1 MDMFTELSIILFL
14 TVLISAVMHFL
25 KQPLIIGYILSGIIA
40 GPVVFNIVQSADTFS
55 TFAQMGITFLL
66 FMVGLNLNFRVIGDV
81 GKTSLLTGIGQ
92 VVFTSLIGYSII
104 RFLLG
109 FSNITAI
116 YLAIAI
122 SFSSTIIIMKLL
134 SDKKDL
140 EALYG
145 RISIGFL
152 IVQDLIAIF
161 VLTLISSIQRGNSVT
176 GFAFESAIKGIG
188 SIIVLILISLYI
200 FPHMTKLIAKS
211 QEFLML
217 FAISWCFAVASVF
230 SYLNLSIEAGALL
243 AGISLSMTPNHY
255 EISYKMRPLR
265 DFFII
270 LFFVML
276 GSQMVFAS
284 ISQYIVPAILLSA
297 FILIGNPL
305 IVMTLMGLLGYTKRN
320 SFLAGLTVAQISE
333 FSLILIALG
342 VKMGHLTGEI
352 ISLITLIALITIAGS
367 TYMIIYS
374 NQLYRLLSRYLVLF
388 ERPGKKI
395 DEHKYHKDENYDI
408 ILFGHDDIGFD
419 ITTSLKKIKKKFL
432 IIDYDPKVIINLSKE
447 GYDCKYGDV
456 NDTELL
462 DELNFSKTKMVISTI
477 PAIDTNLLLIRKVKD
492 VNKDAIISVVA
503 QQIDDA
509 LKLYDAGATYV
520 IMPHFLGGRQAS
532 TLIENNQLS
541 LSGFLN
547 EKVAH
552 IENLKLRKG
561 MGHEHPKYIH
571 R

>member
-25 KQPLIIGYILSGIIA
+25 RQPLIIGYIISGIIA

-55 TFAQMGITFLL
+55 TFAQMGIIFLL

-81 GKTSLLTGIGQ
+81 GKTSLLTGVGQ
-92 VVFTSLIGYSII
+92 VVFTSLIGYFIG

-109 FSNITAI
+109 FPNIVAI

-161 VLTLISSIQRGNSVT
+161 VLTLISSVQRGDSVT

-188 SIIVLILISLYI
+188 SLVVLVIISLYI
-200 FPHMTKLIAKS
+200 FPHITKLIAKS

-230 SYLNLSIEAGALL
+230 NYLNLSIEAGALL

-270 LFFVML
+270 LFFVLL

-284 ISQYIVPAILLSA
+284 ISQYIVPAILFSV

-305 IVMTLMGLLGYTKRN
+305 IVMTLMGLMGYTKRN

-374 NQLYRLLSRYLVLF
+374 NQLYRFLSKYLTLF

-408 ILFGHDDIGFD
+408 ILFGHDDIGYD

-462 DELNFSKTKMVISTI
+462 DELNFSKSKMIISTI

-520 IMPHFLGGRQAS
+520 IMPHFLGGCQAS

-571 R
+571 N

>member
-25 KQPLIIGYILSGIIA
+25 KQPLIIGYILAGIIA
-40 GPVVFNIVQSADTFS
+40 GPVVFNLVQSADTFS

-92 VVFTSLIGYSII
+92 VIFTSLIGYSII

-109 FSNITAI
+109 FSNIISI

-176 GFAFESAIKGIG
+176 GFAFESVIKGVG
-188 SIIVLILISLYI
+188 SIIVLVLISLYI
-200 FPHMTKLIAKS
+200 FPYVTKLIAKS

-230 SYLNLSIEAGALL
+230 NYLNLSIEAGALL

-270 LFFVML
+270 LFFVLL

-374 NQLYRLLSRYLVLF
+374 NQLYRFLSRYLVLF

-395 DEHKYHKDENYDI
+395 DEHKYHKNENYDI
-408 ILFGHDDIGFD
+408 ILFGHDDIGYD

-432 IIDYDPKVIINLSKE
+432 IIDYDPKVIINLSKD

-462 DELNFSKTKMVISTI
+462 DELNFSKSKMIISTI

-571 R
+571 H

>member
-25 KQPLIIGYILSGIIA
+25 RQPLIIGYIISGIIA

-55 TFAQMGITFLL
+55 TFAQMGIIFLL

-81 GKTSLLTGIGQ
+81 GKTSLLTGVGQ
-92 VVFTSLIGYSII
+92 VVFTSLIGYFIG

-109 FSNITAI
+109 FPNIVAI

-161 VLTLISSIQRGNSVT
+161 VLTLISSVQRGDSVT

-188 SIIVLILISLYI
+188 SLVVLVIISLYI
-200 FPHMTKLIAKS
+200 FPHITKLIAKS

-230 SYLNLSIEAGALL
+230 NYLNLSIEAGALL

-270 LFFVML
+270 LFFVLL

-284 ISQYIVPAILLSA
+284 ISQYIVPAILFSV

-305 IVMTLMGLLGYTKRN
+305 IVMTLMGLMGYTKRN

-374 NQLYRLLSRYLVLF
+374 NQLYRFLSKYLVLF

-408 ILFGHDDIGFD
+408 ILFGHDDIGYD

-432 IIDYDPKVIINLSKE
+432 IIDYDPKVIINLSKD

-462 DELNFSKTKMVISTI
+462 DELNFSKTKMIISTI

-571 R
+571 H

>member
-109 FSNITAI
+109 FSNIISI

-122 SFSSTIIIMKLL
+122 TFSSTIIIMKLL

-176 GFAFESAIKGIG
+176 GFAFESVMKGVG

-270 LFFVML
+270 LFFVLL

-284 ISQYIVPAILLSA
+284 ISQYIMPAILLSA

-342 VKMGHLTGEI
+342 VKMGHLAGEI

-408 ILFGHDDIGFD
+408 ILFGHDDIGYD

-432 IIDYDPKVIINLSKE
+432 IIDYNPKVIINLFKE

-552 IENLKLRKG
+552 IENLKLRKS

-571 R
+571 H

>member
-1 MDMFTELSIILFL
+1 
-14 TVLISAVMHFL
+14 
-25 KQPLIIGYILSGIIA
+25 
-40 GPVVFNIVQSADTFS
+40 
-55 TFAQMGITFLL
+55 FLL

-92 VVFTSLIGYSII
+92 VIFTSLIGYSII

-109 FSNITAI
+109 FSNIIAI

-176 GFAFESAIKGIG
+176 GFAFESVIKGVG

-284 ISQYIVPAILLSA
+284 ISQYIVPAIVLSA

-388 ERPGKKI
+388 ERPGRKI

-408 ILFGHDDIGFD
+408 ILFGHDDIGYD

-462 DELNFSKTKMVISTI
+462 DELNFSKSKMIISTI

-571 R
+571 H